1 MSLFSIISIVISLA
15 AILSFINHKWLK
27 LPPTIGVMALSL
39 VIGLS
44 LKFSSDY
51 SPDFIEPIKFQ
62 LTNFNFSNFVLN
74 IVLCFLLFAGALH
87 LNFAELKES
96 KKTVFSFAIFGTII
110 STFIVGYL
118 SYLLFHL
125 LGFDVEFIVCL
136 LFGALISPTD
146 PIAVLG
152 ILSKFNIPKKI
163 KTEIIGESLF
173 NDGVGVVIFA
183 IIFDLYQ
190 EGIETF
196 SVIHLLELIASEVIG
211 GLLIG
216 YIIGYIGYRLMK
228 RIDHYQTVLI
238 TIAVV
243 MGGYSLASIF
253 HASGP
258 LAMVVAGL
266 LIGNKGK
273 REAMS
278 DITAEYVDKFWEL
291 IDESLNII
299 LFMLMGMG
307 MEIFIV
313 PIEYQYL
320 FVSILIIIIV
330 LAARFLS
337 LLPTFLVFN
346 RNDKQKLLGLS
357 TLTWGGLRGGI
368 SIALAL
374 SLNKKIPYSELILV
388 ITYAVVFFSIIV
400 QGLTINKLLVKF
412 DTK

>member
-1 MSLFSIISIVISLA
+1 MSLFSVISIVISLA

-27 LPPTIGVMALSL
+27 FPPTIGVMVLSL
-39 VIGLS
+39 IIGLF
-44 LKFSSDY
+44 LKISSDY

-96 KKTVFSFAIFGTII
+96 KKTVFSFAIFGTIT

-196 SVIHLLELIASEVIG
+196 SVIHLLELLASEVIG
-211 GLLIG
+211 GVLIG
-216 YIIGYIGYRLMK
+216 YIVGYIGYRLMK
-228 RIDHYQTVLI
+228 RIDHYQTEVLI

-243 MGGYSLASIF
+243 MGGYSLASVF

-266 LIGNKGK
+266 LIGTKGK
-273 REAMS
+273 KEAMS
-278 DITAEYVDKFWEL
+278 SITAEYLDKFWEL

-299 LFMLMGMG
+299 LFMLMGI
-307 MEIFIV
+307 EIFIV

-320 FVSILIIIIV
+320 LVSILIIIIV

-337 LLPTFLVFN
+337 LLPTFLIFN
-346 RNDKQKLLGLS
+346 KKGKQKLLGIT

-374 SLNKKIPYSELILV
+374 SLNKKIPHSELILV
-388 ITYAVVFFSIIV
+388 TTYAVVFFSIIV